1 MIFKRLFSRRAPE
14 AVPPTK
20 PGLWGGGARNPRLDA
35 CHHST
40 DLAELWRL
48 AEEDADAS
56 VRELAQAR
64 YRHLLCG
71 QETPPTLDL
80 AHRLAVVAKLDEAR
94 PQELRIL
101 TAVAI
106 EAREPELRIA
116 ALARLTAQDLL
127 AARALGDA
135 ATQVR
140 VAAAER
146 LRARPALEQVARRI
160 GKKDKR
166 VYRLVNARL
175 KELAEEE
182 ARPARTRAQC
192 EELCAQLET
201 LGRFENW
208 GQDRARFELIERQ
221 WTALAD
227 QVAPEERA
235 RFERERDRFQAAH
248 AAHLQTQ
255 AQAQTQAKAQTQ
267 TQAQAQAQ
275 LQAKDSANVHESP
288 ADTQDLRE
296 GKGAGEPEGAVE
308 AEDPAR
314 EALIAEMQAA
324 AQLEDAARLAEI
336 LEASATR
343 WTALGTAPQS
353 SRSRYQAARQAAQSR
368 LEALKG
374 ARQASDRLTHWLAE
388 ARATL
393 DQSAP
398 PALPGL
404 EKLLRQ
410 VRVLP
415 PLTGPDQEL
424 LAAVIDAR
432 GQLEERQQR
441 QLHHLDQ
448 RLKQAMD
455 KLVELEAA
463 LAEGEL
469 RHAEPLFQ
477 SIQAAVEAA
486 DQAGHASPQAQGLKG
501 RLRALNPRLRELQ
514 QWRRWGAD
522 THREGLCQAMEAL
535 VTLDLPLPA
544 KVERLKA
551 LRAEWKALQQ
561 DGAPAN
567 QPLWTRFQT
576 AADQVYA
583 LCQPWLEQRARERE
597 AARAARE
604 AVCAQL
610 ETFLDQVDWTRVDW
624 RQAQRAEREMRTGW
638 EQLGE
643 VEPRQARALERRF
656 RTALKRLDDRLA
668 AERAANQRLKE
679 DLITRVRALA
689 EAPDLAGA
697 IEETKRLQSQWHTTV
712 AARQRDENRLW
723 QEFRAGCDAVF
734 ARRRQR
740 YEAQAAELD
749 DNRQRREALL
759 AEAEALAGDL
769 TQVETPW
776 PADLPGLL
784 AGLAARWRESSHLP
798 VPRQVVADQ
807 ERRWQ
812 QLQER
817 FRTLSRERQARQR
830 RQTLDLLAR
839 QAQVCA
845 TLENQT
851 ANDLSDPR
859 VLATAEAAWAAL
871 PHHADPTLQAAITQ
885 RCERARAWAAAGAT
899 GQPGREREA
908 EAAAN
913 ARAQAELCLGL
924 EILAQIDSPP
934 ACAQERLALQVN
946 RLQEHLAAG
955 ERDPLAEASRLLER
969 WYLIGPLPADRQEE
983 LEPRFQRVLAAL
995 LAATP
1000 EGESGIENRT
1010 GTGSGIGTGTDR
1022 TSRPEAEPEAPGGQ
1036 PR

>member
-14 AVPPTK
+14 ATPVTK
-20 PGLWGGGARNPRLDA
+20 PSIWAGGARNPRLDA
-35 CHHST
+35 CHRST
-40 DLAELWRL
+40 DLAELRRL
-48 AEEDADAS
+48 VEEDEDAG
-56 VRELAQAR
+56 VRELALAR

-71 QETPPTLDL
+71 VETPPALDL
-80 AHRLAVVAKLDEAR
+80 THRLAVVAELNEAR
-94 PQELRIL
+94 PQELKIL
-101 TAVAI
+101 TAVAT
-106 EAREPELRIA
+106 EAREPELRMA

-146 LRARPALEQVARRI
+146 LRDRPALEQVARHI

-175 KELAEEE
+175 KELIEDE
-182 ARPARTRAQC
+182 ARPARIRAQC
-192 EELCAQLET
+192 EDLCTQLEG

-208 GQDRARFELIERQ
+208 GQDRARFELIDRQ
-221 WTALAD
+221 WAALAD
-227 QVAPEERA
+227 QAEPTAQAHYQR
-235 RFERERDRFQAAH
+235 ERERFQAAY
-248 AAHLQTQ
+248 AAHLQV
-255 AQAQTQAKAQTQ
+255 
-267 TQAQAQAQ
+267 QAQAQAS
-275 LQAKDSANVHESP
+275 QANI
-288 ADTQDLRE
+288 RE
-296 GKGAGEPEGAVE
+296 HLDAEE
-308 AEDPAR
+308 AER
-314 EALIAEMQAA
+314 QGLIADLQAA
-324 AQLEDAARLAEI
+324 AHLEDAARLAET
-336 LEASATR
+336 LEAIATR
-343 WTALGTAPQS
+343 WSALGTATNPLTAP
-353 SRSRYQAARQAAQSR
+353 YQAASRAAR
-368 LEALKG
+368 AHLDALLG
-374 ARQASDRLTHWLAE
+374 ARQVSDRLTHWLAE
-388 ARATL
+388 ARASL

-398 PALPGL
+398 LALHIL
-404 EKLLRQ
+404 EKLLAQ

-415 PLTGPDQEL
+415 APTGLDQIL
-424 LAAVIDAR
+424 LSAVADTR

-448 RLKQAMD
+448 RLKQAAE
-455 KLVELEAA
+455 KLVELETA
-463 LAEGEL
+463 LTEGEL
-469 RHAEPLFQ
+469 KHAEPLYQ
-477 SIQAAVEAA
+477 SVQAALEAA

-522 THREGLCQAMEAL
+522 THREGLCQAMETL

-544 KVERLKA
+544 KVERLKT

-567 QPLWTRFQT
+567 QPLWMRFQT

-583 LCQPWLEQRARERE
+583 LCQPWLEQRAHERE

-604 AVCAQL
+604 AVCAQI

-679 DLITRVRALA
+679 DLISRVRALA
-689 EAPDLAGA
+689 EAPDLAAA

-749 DNRQRREALL
+749 ENRQRREAILG
-759 AEAEALAGDL
+759 EAEALSGELARA
-769 TQVETPW
+769 ETPW
-776 PADLPGLL
+776 PTDLPGLL

-885 RCERARAWAAAGAT
+885 RCEQARAWAAAGAT

-913 ARAQAELCLGL
+913 ARARAELCLGL

-1000 EGESGIENRT
+1000 EGESGIENKT
-1010 GTGSGIGTGTDR
+1010 GTGTGIGTGTDR

>member
-1 MIFKRLFSRRAPE
+1 MIFKRLFSRRASESAP
-14 AVPPTK
+14 VTK
-20 PGLWGGGARNPRLDA
+20 PSLWAGGARNPRLDA
-35 CHHST
+35 CHRST

-48 AEEDADAS
+48 AEEDEDAG
-56 VRELAQAR
+56 VREVAQAR

-71 QETPPTLDL
+71 EETPPTLDL
-80 AHRLAVVAKLDEAR
+80 NHRLAVITELDEAH
-94 PQELRIL
+94 PQEQRIL
-101 TAVAI
+101 TAVAT
-106 EAREPELRIA
+106 EAREPEMRIA

-127 AARALGDA
+127 AARVLGDA

-146 LRARPALEQVARRI
+146 LRERPALEQVARHI

-182 ARPARTRAQC
+182 ARPARIHAQC

-227 QVAPEERA
+227 QVAPEGRA
-235 RFERERDRFQAAH
+235 RFEREKERFQVAY
-248 AAHLQTQ
+248 AAHL
-255 AQAQTQAKAQTQ
+255 
-267 TQAQAQAQ
+267 QAQAQAQ
-275 LQAKDSANVHESP
+275 AQAHAKAP
-288 ADTQDLRE
+288 ADAQPQIQARPVDTRE
-296 GKGAGEPEGAVE
+296 LQEDAASEETE
-308 AEDPAR
+308 DAER
-314 EALIAEMQAA
+314 NALITDLQAA
-324 AQLEDAARLAEI
+324 ARLDDAARLAET
-336 LEASATR
+336 LEAIATR
-343 WTALGTAPQS
+343 WTALSPAPQPL
-353 SRSRYQAARQAAQSR
+353 RVRYQATRQAAQSR
-368 LEALKG
+368 LEALIG
-374 ARQASDRLTHWLAE
+374 ERQASDRLTHWLAE

-398 PALPGL
+398 LSLPIL

-410 VRVLP
+410 VRALP

-424 LAAVIDAR
+424 TAAVIDAR

-448 RLKQAMD
+448 RLKQATE

-463 LAEGEL
+463 LTEGEL

-501 RLRALNPRLRELQ
+501 RLRALSPRLRELQ
-514 QWRRWGAD
+514 QWRRWGTD
-522 THREGLCQAMEAL
+522 THREGLCQSMEEL

-583 LCQPWLEQRARERE
+583 LCQPWLEQRTRDRE

-610 ETFLDQVDWTRVDW
+610 ETFLDQVDWTRIDW

-643 VEPRQARALERRF
+643 AEPRQARALERRF

-668 AERAANQRLKE
+668 AERADNQRLKE
-679 DLITRVRALA
+679 DLIARVRALVD
-689 EAPDLAGA
+689 APDLAAA

-723 QEFRAGCDAVF
+723 QDFRAGCDAVF

-740 YEAQAAELD
+740 YEAQAAELEG
-749 DNRQRREALL
+749 NRQHREALL

-769 TQVETPW
+769 ARAETPW

-784 AGLAARWRESSHLP
+784 SDLAARWRESVHLP
-798 VPRQVVADQ
+798 VPRPAGPDL

-817 FRTLSRERQARQR
+817 FRTLGHEHQARQR

-845 TLENQT
+845 DLESHIAGQL
-851 ANDLSDPR
+851 ADPQ
-859 VLATAEAAWAAL
+859 VLASAEAAWATF
-871 PHHADPTLQAAITQ
+871 PPHADPTLQAAITHRFAQ
-885 RCERARAWAAAGAT
+885 ARAWFAAGAI
-899 GQPGREREA
+899 GLPRREREA

-913 ARAQAELCLGL
+913 ARARAELCLGL

-946 RLQEHLAAG
+946 RLQEHLVAG

-969 WYLIGPLPADRQEE
+969 WYLIGPLPAERQEE
-983 LEPRFQRVLAAL
+983 LEPRFQQVLAAL

-1000 EGESGIENRT
+1000 EGESGIENKS
-1010 GTGSGIGTGTDR
+1010 GTGSGIGTGIGTGTDR
-1022 TSRPEAEPEAPGGQ
+1022 TTRPEAEPETPGGQ

>member
-1 MIFKRLFSRRAPE
+1 MIFKRLFSRRASESAP
-14 AVPPTK
+14 VTK
-20 PGLWGGGARNPRLDA
+20 PSLWAGGARNPRLDV
-35 CHHST
+35 CHRST

-48 AEEDADAS
+48 AEEDEDAG
-56 VRELAQAR
+56 VREVAQAR

-71 QETPPTLDL
+71 EETPPTLDL
-80 AHRLAVVAKLDEAR
+80 HHRLAVIAELDEAH
-94 PQELRIL
+94 PQEQRIL
-101 TAVAI
+101 TAVAT
-106 EAREPELRIA
+106 EAREPEMRIA
-116 ALARLTAQDLL
+116 ALARLTAQDFL
-127 AARALGDA
+127 AARVLGDA

-146 LRARPALEQVARRI
+146 LRERPALEQVARHI

-182 ARPARTRAQC
+182 ARPARIHAQC

-227 QVAPEERA
+227 QVAPEGRA
-235 RFERERDRFQAAH
+235 RFEREKERFQAAY
-248 AAHLQTQ
+248 AAHL
-255 AQAQTQAKAQTQ
+255 
-267 TQAQAQAQ
+267 QAQAQAHAKADA
-275 LQAKDSANVHESP
+275 QAQIQARL
-288 ADTQDLRE
+288 ADTRE
-296 GKGAGEPEGAVE
+296 LQEDAASEETE
-308 AEDPAR
+308 DAER
-314 EALIAEMQAA
+314 NALITDLQAA
-324 AQLEDAARLAEI
+324 ARLDDAARLAET
-336 LEASATR
+336 LEAIATR
-343 WTALGTAPQS
+343 WTALSPAPQPL
-353 SRSRYQAARQAAQSR
+353 RVRYQATRQAAQSR
-368 LEALKG
+368 LEALIG
-374 ARQASDRLTHWLAE
+374 ERQASDRLTHWLAE

-398 PALPGL
+398 LSLPIL

-410 VRVLP
+410 VRALP

-448 RLKQAMD
+448 RLKQATE

-463 LAEGEL
+463 LTEGEL

-486 DQAGHASPQAQGLKG
+486 DQAGHLSSQTQSLKG
-501 RLRALNPRLRELQ
+501 RLRALSPRLRELQ

-522 THREGLCQAMEAL
+522 THRESLCQAMESL

-544 KVERLKA
+544 KVERLKS
-551 LRAEWKALQQ
+551 LRTEWKALQQ

-567 QPLWTRFQT
+567 QPLWARFQI

-583 LCQPWLEQRARERE
+583 LCQPWLEQRKRERE
-597 AARAARE
+597 AAHAARE
-604 AVCAQL
+604 AVCQQL
-610 ETFLDQVDWTRVDW
+610 EAFLDQVDWTRVDW

-643 VEPRQARALERRF
+643 AEPRQARALERRF

-668 AERAANQRLKE
+668 AERADNQRLKE
-679 DLITRVRALA
+679 DLIARVRALVD
-689 EAPDLAGA
+689 APDLAAA

-723 QEFRAGCDAVF
+723 QDFRAGCDAVF

-740 YEAQAAELD
+740 YEAQAAELEG
-749 DNRQRREALL
+749 NRQHREDLL
-759 AEAEALAGDL
+759 AEAEALAGNL
-769 TQVETPW
+769 ARGETPW

-784 AGLAARWRESSHLP
+784 SDLAARWRESVHLP
-798 VPRQVVADQ
+798 VPRPAGPDL

-817 FRTLSRERQARQR
+817 FRTLGHEHQARQR

-839 QAQVCA
+839 QAQMCA
-845 TLENQT
+845 DLENHT
-851 ANDLSDPR
+851 ASGLADPQ
-859 VLATAEAAWAAL
+859 VLASAEAAWATF
-871 PHHADPTLQAAITQ
+871 PTHADPTLQAAITHRFAQ
-885 RCERARAWAAAGAT
+885 ARAWFAAGAI
-899 GQPGREREA
+899 GLPRREREA

-913 ARAQAELCLGL
+913 ARARAELCLGL

-946 RLQEHLAAG
+946 RLQEHLVAG

-969 WYLIGPLPADRQEE
+969 WYLIGPLPAEGQTE
-983 LEPRFQRVLAAL
+983 LEPRFQRVLDAL

-1000 EGESGIENRT
+1000 HSETGTETRTETGTGTRT
-1010 GTGSGIGTGTDR
+1010 GTGTNR
-1022 TSRPEAEPEAPGGQ
+1022 TARPEAELEAPGGQ

>member
-40 DLAELWRL
+40 DLAALWRL

-80 AHRLAVVAKLDEAR
+80 AHRLAVVAELDEAR

-101 TAVAI
+101 MAVAA

-175 KELAEEE
+175 KELAEAE
-182 ARPARTRAQC
+182 ARPARIRAQC

-221 WTALAD
+221 WAALAD
-227 QVAPEERA
+227 QVAPDAAA
-235 RFERERDRFQAAH
+235 RFERERERFQAAY
-248 AAHLQTQ
+248 AAHLQAQTQ
-255 AQAQTQAKAQTQ
+255 AQAQI
-267 TQAQAQAQ
+267 QAQ
-275 LQAKDSANVHESP
+275 LQAKAEAQAHAHANAHAQAQNSL
-288 ADTQDLRE
+288 ADTQELRDE
-296 GKGAGEPEGAVE
+296 E
-308 AEDPAR
+308 ASAEIDDAER
-314 EALIAEMQAA
+314 KALIANLQAA
-324 AQLEDAARLAEI
+324 ARLDDAARLAET

-343 WTALGTAPQS
+343 WTALGTAPQPS
-353 SRSRYQAARQAAQSR
+353 GSRYQAARQAAQSR
-368 LEALKG
+368 LEALMG
-374 ARQASDRLTHWLAE
+374 ARQASDRLAHWLAE

-398 PALPGL
+398 LPLPGL

-501 RLRALNPRLRELQ
+501 RLRALSPRLRELQ

-522 THREGLCQAMEAL
+522 THREGLCQAMEEL
-535 VTLDLPLPA
+535 VTLELPLPA
-544 KVERLKA
+544 KVERLKT

-567 QPLWTRFQT
+567 QPLWMRFQT

-583 LCQPWLEQRARERE
+583 LCQPWLEQRAHERE

-689 EAPDLAGA
+689 EAPDLAAA

-740 YEAQAAELD
+740 YEAQAAELE
-749 DNRQRREALL
+749 DNRQRREAIL

-769 TQVETPW
+769 ARTETPW

-798 VPRQVVADQ
+798 VPRQVVVDQ

-845 TLENQT
+845 TLEGQT
-851 ANDLSDPR
+851 ANSLGDPQ
-859 VLATAEAAWAAL
+859 VQTTAGAAWAAL

-885 RCERARAWAAAGAT
+885 RFEQARAWAAAGAT
-899 GQPGREREA
+899 GLPGREREA
-908 EAAAN
+908 EAEAN
-913 ARAQAELCLGL
+913 ARARAELCLGL

-969 WYLIGPLPADRQEE
+969 WYLIGPLPADRQAE
-983 LEPRFQRVLAAL
+983 LEPRFQRVQAAL
-995 LAATP
+995 LAATS
-1000 EGESGIENRT
+1000 EGETGIEIKT
-1010 GTGSGIGTGTDR
+1010 GTGTGIGTGIVTGTDR
-1022 TSRPEAEPEAPGGQ
+1022 TTRPQAEPEAPGGQ

>member
-14 AVPPTK
+14 AIPPTK
-20 PGLWGGGARNPRLDA
+20 QGLWAGGARNPRLDA

-48 AEEDADAS
+48 AEEDPDAG
-56 VRELAQAR
+56 VREVAQAR

-71 QETPPTLDL
+71 AETPPTLDL
-80 AHRLAVVAKLDEAR
+80 AHRLAVVAELDEAR
-94 PQELRIL
+94 PREERIL
-101 TAVAI
+101 SAVAI
-106 EAREPELRIA
+106 EAREPEMRMA
-116 ALARLTAQDLL
+116 ALARLTAQDLI

-175 KELAEEE
+175 KELAEAE
-182 ARPARTRAQC
+182 ARPARLRAQC

-221 WTALAD
+221 WAALAD
-227 QVAPEERA
+227 QVAPDAAA
-235 RFERERDRFQAAH
+235 RFERERERFQAAY
-248 AAHLQTQ
+248 AAHLQAQTQ
-255 AQAQTQAKAQTQ
+255 AQAQI
-267 TQAQAQAQ
+267 QAQ
-275 LQAKDSANVHESP
+275 LQAKAEAQAHTQAQNSL
-288 ADTQDLRE
+288 ADTQELRDE
-296 GKGAGEPEGAVE
+296 E
-308 AEDPAR
+308 ASAETDDAER
-314 EALIAEMQAA
+314 KALIADLQAA
-324 AQLEDAARLAEI
+324 ARLDDAARLAET

-343 WTALGTAPQS
+343 WTALGTAPQP

-368 LEALKG
+368 LEALMG
-374 ARQASDRLTHWLAE
+374 ARQASDRLAHWLAE

-398 PALPGL
+398 LPLPVL

-424 LAAVIDAR
+424 LAAVTDAR

-463 LAEGEL
+463 LTEGEL

-477 SIQAAVEAA
+477 SIQATVEAA
-486 DQAGHASPQAQGLKG
+486 DQAGHATPQTRGLKD
-501 RLRALNPRLRELQ
+501 RLRALSPRLRELQ

-522 THREGLCQAMEAL
+522 THREGLCQAMEEL

-544 KVERLKA
+544 KVERLKT

-567 QPLWTRFQT
+567 QPLWMRFQT

-610 ETFLDQVDWTRVDW
+610 EAFLDQVDWTRVDW

-679 DLITRVRALA
+679 DLINRVRALA
-689 EAPDLAGA
+689 EAPDLAAA

-723 QEFRAGCDAVF
+723 QDFRAGCDAVF
-734 ARRRQR
+734 ARRRLR
-740 YEAQAAELD
+740 YEAQAAELE
-749 DNRQRREALL
+749 DNRQRREAVL
-759 AEAEALAGDL
+759 AEGEALAGDL
-769 TQVETPW
+769 ARAETPW
-776 PADLPGLL
+776 PSDLPGLL
-784 AGLAARWRESSHLP
+784 SDLAARWRECGHFP
-798 VPRQVVADQ
+798 VPRQVVPDL

-812 QLQER
+812 HLQER
-817 FRTLSRERQARQR
+817 LRTLGREQQARQR

-845 TLENQT
+845 TLEGQ
-851 ANDLSDPR
+851 AASGLGDPQ
-859 VLATAEAAWAAL
+859 VLAGAEAAWAAL
-871 PHHADPTLQAAITQ
+871 PQHADPTLQAAITH
-885 RCERARAWAAAGAT
+885 RFDLARAWAAVGAT
-899 GQPGREREA
+899 GLPGRDREA
-908 EAAAN
+908 EAEAN
-913 ARAQAELCLGL
+913 ARVGADLCLGL

-969 WYLIGPLPADRQEE
+969 WYLIGPLPADRQAD
-983 LEPRFQRVLAAL
+983 LEPRFQRVLAVL

-1000 EGESGIENRT
+1000 EGEAGTENMT
-1010 GTGSGIGTGTDR
+1010 GTGTGIRTGIGTGTDR
-1022 TSRPEAEPEAPGGQ
+1022 TTRPAAEPEAPGGQ